1 MHRLTLAGTGIAQ
14 LSMFQ
19 VQEDFAVEKLVHVLE
34 RFAAWEPQ
42 TVHAVF
48 MEPNRYMPQRVCV
61 LIDYLTENLHADR
74 HTTNK

>member
-34 RFAAWEPQ
+34 RLEVAPFVR
-42 TVHAVF
+42 TDL
-48 MEPNRYMPQRVCV
+48 RV
-61 LIDYLTENLHADR
+61 E
-74 HTTNK
+74 